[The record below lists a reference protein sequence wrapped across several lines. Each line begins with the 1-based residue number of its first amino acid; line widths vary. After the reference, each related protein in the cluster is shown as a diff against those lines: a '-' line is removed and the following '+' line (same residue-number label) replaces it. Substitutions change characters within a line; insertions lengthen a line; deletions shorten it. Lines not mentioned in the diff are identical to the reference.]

1 MCVIAGAVGAGVAG
15 AATSAVVGSALG
27 GGSGGGNS
35 GAQQASAQ
43 ADPFASQR
51 PQYQQMLSNLI
62 SNPSS
67 VTSTPGYQFQ
77 MQQALAGVEGSAAAN
92 GMINSGNVL
101 SALTTQ
107 AGNQASTGYYNQA
120 ELLAQLA
127 GANIGSPGEAGAITQ
142 GQNVLNQQGTSAL
155 AGSVGNAVTSGIN
168 SYIGGGNSY
177 YSSGMDPFATD
188 TSGYGAGSN
197 TYGFT
202 SGVGDSSYGVSYGFG
217 V

>member
-27 GGSGGGNS
+27 GGSGSS

-51 PQYQQMLSNLI
+51 PQYQSMLANLI
-62 SNPSS
+62 NNPSS

-77 MQQALAGVEGSAAAN
+77 LDQALKGVEGSAAAS
-92 GMINSGNVL
+92 GMLNSGNTL
-101 SALTTQ
+101 SALTQ
-107 AGNQASTGYYNQA
+107 EAGNYASTQYYNQA

-127 GANIGSPGEAGAITQ
+127 GANIGSPGTAGQITQ
-142 GQNVLNQQGTSAL
+142 QQNALNQQGISTL
-155 AGSVGNAVTSGIN
+155 AGGVGNAVSSGIN
-168 SYIGGGNSY
+168 AYVNGGSGSY
-177 YSSGMDPFATD
+177 YGNPFATGGD
-188 TSGYGAGSN
+188 YGTGGN
-197 TYGFT
+197 TYGFS
-202 SGVGDSSYGVSYGFG
+202 SGVSDPSYGVSYGFG

>member
-1 MCVIAGAVGAGVAG
+1 MPFAAVGAAVAGGVAT
-15 AATSAVVGSALG
+15 AATGALLSG
-27 GGSGGGNS
+27 GGGGNS
-35 GAQQASAQ
+35 GAQQASGQ

-51 PQYQQMLSNLI
+51 PQYQQMLQSLI

-92 GMINSGNVL
+92 GMLNSGNVL

-127 GANIGSPGEAGAITQ
+127 GANVGSPGEAGAITQ

-155 AGSVGNAVTSGIN
+155 AGSIGNAV
-168 SYIGGGNSY
+168 
-177 YSSGMDPFATD
+177 SSGVNNWLTPSYSGGDPFAGS
-188 TSGYGAGSN
+188 SGYGVGGN
-197 TYGFT
+197 TYGFS
-202 SGVGDSSYGVSYGFG
+202 SGVSDPSYGVSYGFD